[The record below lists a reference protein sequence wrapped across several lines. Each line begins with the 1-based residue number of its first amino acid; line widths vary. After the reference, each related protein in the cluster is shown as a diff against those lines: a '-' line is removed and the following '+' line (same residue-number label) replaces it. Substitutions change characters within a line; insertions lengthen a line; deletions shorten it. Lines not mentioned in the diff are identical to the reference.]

1 MPNGSGFAPRLEK
14 FMVSEKRNIG
24 QRGWGWAIAAGVA
37 ALGLLGLGVAQIVA
51 SRRAA
56 SEAAL
61 TEVPAPTRVEVVALG
76 RLEPRGEVVR
86 VGGPTGE
93 RIQRLEVRQGDMVQT
108 GAVLAYLES
117 YDERRAQR
125 DVAAAQLAE
134 AEQRLRA
141 TTAFAQAKVREAQ
154 SQAERIQS
162 PAQFELQAQQA
173 LVRELEAD
181 LVQKTQDLRRFEDL
195 YAQGAIS
202 QQERD
207 RQRSATRQAQEKLN
221 NARANLV
228 RLEADLQASLR
239 SAQATVQAQEANLP
253 LSQVQVAVESARQNL
268 NLAEAQLERTL
279 IRAPQPG
286 RILRILTLAGEAIGQ
301 DGSVLDMGD
310 TSQMFVVAEV
320 YETDVG
326 LVRVGQP
333 AIITSRNGAF
343 DETLSGR
350 VAEIGWQV
358 FKNNVL
364 DDDPA
369 ANADA
374 RVVEVKVQLDDGRPV
389 EALTNLQVDVR
400 IDVR

>member
-1 MPNGSGFAPRLEK
+1 
-14 FMVSEKRNIG
+14 MVSEKRKVG

-56 SEAAL
+56 SEAEL
-61 TEVPAPTRVEVVALG
+61 TEVPAPVRVEVVALG

-93 RIQRLEVRQGDMVQT
+93 RIQRLEVRQGDIVQR

-141 TTAFAQAKVREAQ
+141 TTTFAQAQVREAQ

-181 LVQKTQDLRRFEDL
+181 LVQKNQDLRRFEDL

-207 RQRSATRQAQEKLN
+207 RQRSTARQAEEKLN

-268 NLAEAQLERTL
+268 NLAEAQLERTI
-279 IRAPQPG
+279 IRAPQSG

-374 RVVEVKVQLDDGRPV
+374 RVVEVKVQLDDSRPV

>member
-1 MPNGSGFAPRLEK
+1 
-14 FMVSEKRNIG
+14 MVSEKRKLG
-24 QRGWGWAIAAGVA
+24 QRRWGWAIATGVA
-37 ALGLLGLGVAQIVA
+37 ALGLLGLGVVRLV
-51 SRRAA
+51 SSHRAA
-56 SEAAL
+56 SEVEQ
-61 TEVPAPTRVEVVALG
+61 TEVPAPVRVEVVALG

-86 VGGPTGE
+86 VGGPIGE
-93 RIQRLEVRQGDMVQT
+93 RIQRLEVRQGDIVQKGT
-108 GAVLAYLES
+108 VLAYLES

-141 TTAFAQAKVREAQ
+141 TTTYVQAQVREAE

-181 LVQKTQDLRRFEDL
+181 LAQKNQDLRRFEDL
-195 YAQGAIS
+195 YVQGAIS

-268 NLAEAQLERTL
+268 NLAEAQLERSL
-279 IRAPQPG
+279 IRAPRSG
-286 RILRILTLAGEAIGQ
+286 RILRVLTQAGEAIGQ
-301 DGSVLDMGD
+301 DGSILDLGD

-326 LVRVGQP
+326 LVKVGQP

-343 DETLSGR
+343 EETLSGR

-374 RVVEVKVQLDDGRPV
+374 RVVEVKVQLDDSRSV
-389 EALTNLQVDVR
+389 ESLTNLQVDVR
-400 IDVR
+400 IDVRP

>member
-1 MPNGSGFAPRLEK
+1 
-14 FMVSEKRNIG
+14 MVSEKRKVG

-37 ALGLLGLGVAQIVA
+37 ALGLLGLGVSQIVA

-56 SEAAL
+56 SEAEL

-93 RIQRLEVRQGDMVQT
+93 RIQRLEVRQGDIVQRGT
-108 GAVLAYLES
+108 VLAYLES

-134 AEQRLRA
+134 AEQRLGA
-141 TTAFAQAKVREAQ
+141 TTTFAQAQVREAQ

-181 LVQKTQDLRRFEDL
+181 LAQKSQDLRRFEDL

-207 RQRSATRQAQEKLN
+207 RQRSTARQAEEKLN

-268 NLAEAQLERTL
+268 NLAEAQLERTI
-279 IRAPQPG
+279 IRAPQAG

-333 AIITSRNGAF
+333 AMITSRNGAF

>member
-1 MPNGSGFAPRLEK
+1 
-14 FMVSEKRNIG
+14 MVSEKRKVG

-56 SEAAL
+56 FEAEL

-93 RIQRLEVRQGDMVQT
+93 RIQRLEVRQGDIVQT
-108 GAVLAYLES
+108 GTVLAYLES

-141 TTAFAQAKVREAQ
+141 TTTFAQAQVREAQ

-181 LVQKTQDLRRFEDL
+181 LAQKNQDLRRFEDL

-207 RQRSATRQAQEKLN
+207 RQRSTARQSEEKLN

-268 NLAEAQLERTL
+268 NLAEAQLERTI
-279 IRAPQPG
+279 IRAPQAG
-286 RILRILTLAGEAIGQ
+286 RILRILTLAGETIGQ

-333 AIITSRNGAF
+333 AMITSRNGAF

>member
-1 MPNGSGFAPRLEK
+1 
-14 FMVSEKRNIG
+14 MVSEKRKVG

-56 SEAAL
+56 FEAEL

-93 RIQRLEVRQGDMVQT
+93 RIQRLEVRQGDIVQT
-108 GAVLAYLES
+108 GTVLAYLES

-141 TTAFAQAKVREAQ
+141 TTTFAQAQVREAQ

-181 LVQKTQDLRRFEDL
+181 LAQKSQDLRRFEDL

-207 RQRSATRQAQEKLN
+207 RQRSTARQAEEKLN

-268 NLAEAQLERTL
+268 NLAEAQLERTI
-279 IRAPQPG
+279 IRAPQAG

-333 AIITSRNGAF
+333 AMITSRNGAF

-350 VAEIGWQV
+350 VSEIGWQV

>member
-1 MPNGSGFAPRLEK
+1 
-14 FMVSEKRNIG
+14 MVSEKRKLG
-24 QRGWGWAIAAGVA
+24 QRRWGWAIATGVA
-37 ALGLLGLGVAQIVA
+37 ALGLLGLGVVRLV
-51 SRRAA
+51 SSHRAA
-56 SEAAL
+56 SEVEQ
-61 TEVPAPTRVEVVALG
+61 TEVPAPVRVEVVALG

-86 VGGPTGE
+86 VGGPIGE
-93 RIQRLEVRQGDMVQT
+93 RIQRLEVRQGDIVQKGT
-108 GAVLAYLES
+108 VLAYLES

-141 TTAFAQAKVREAQ
+141 TTTYVQAQVREAE

-181 LVQKTQDLRRFEDL
+181 LAQKNQDLRRFEDL

-268 NLAEAQLERTL
+268 NLAEAQLERSL
-279 IRAPQPG
+279 IRAPRSG
-286 RILRILTLAGEAIGQ
+286 RILRVLTQAGEAIGQ
-301 DGSVLDMGD
+301 DGSILDLGD

-326 LVRVGQP
+326 LVKVGQP

-343 DETLSGR
+343 EETLSGR

-374 RVVEVKVQLDDGRPV
+374 RVVEVKVQLDDSRPV
-389 EALTNLQVDVR
+389 ESLTNLQVDVR
-400 IDVR
+400 IDVRP

>member
-1 MPNGSGFAPRLEK
+1 
-14 FMVSEKRNIG
+14 MVSEKRKVG

-56 SEAAL
+56 SEAEL

-141 TTAFAQAKVREAQ
+141 TTTFAQAQVREAQ

-181 LVQKTQDLRRFEDL
+181 LAQKNQDLRRFEDL

-207 RQRSATRQAQEKLN
+207 RQRSTARQAEEKLN

-268 NLAEAQLERTL
+268 NLAEAQLERTI
-279 IRAPQPG
+279 IRAPQSG
-286 RILRILTLAGEAIGQ
+286 RVLRILTLAGEAIGQ

-374 RVVEVKVQLDDGRPV
+374 RVVEVKVQLDDSRPV

>member
-1 MPNGSGFAPRLEK
+1 
-14 FMVSEKRNIG
+14 MVSEKRSVR
-24 QRGWGWAIAAGVA
+24 QRGWSWAIAAGIA
-37 ALGLLGLGVAQIVA
+37 ALGLMGLGVARLV
-51 SRRAA
+51 SSNRAA
-56 SEAAL
+56 LEAEQA
-61 TEVPAPTRVEVVALG
+61 EVPAPVRVEVVALG
-76 RLEPRGEVVR
+76 RLEPSGEVVR

-93 RIQRLEVRQGDMVQT
+93 RIQRLEVRQGDIVQT

-141 TTAFAQAKVREAQ
+141 TTAYSQAQVREAQ
-154 SQAERIQS
+154 SQVDRIQD
-162 PAQFELQAQQA
+162 PAQFELEAQQA

-181 LVQKTQDLRRFEDL
+181 LVQKAQDLRRFEDL
-195 YAQGAIS
+195 YSQGAIS

-207 RQRSATRQAQEKLN
+207 RQRSTTRQAQEKLN
-221 NARANLV
+221 NARASLV

-253 LSQVQVAVESARQNL
+253 LSQVQIAVESARQNL
-268 NLAEAQLERTL
+268 NLAEAQLERAL

-286 RILRILTLAGEAIGQ
+286 RILRVLTQAGEAIGQ
-301 DGSVLDMGD
+301 DGSVLDLGD

-326 LVRVGQP
+326 LVKVGQP
-333 AIITSRNGAF
+333 AVITSRNGAF
-343 DETLSGR
+343 EETLTGKVS
-350 VAEIGWQV
+350 EIGWQV
-358 FKNNVL
+358 FKNDVL

-400 IDVR
+400 IDVK

>member
-1 MPNGSGFAPRLEK
+1 
-14 FMVSEKRNIG
+14 MVSEKRKIG
-24 QRGWGWAIAAGVA
+24 QRGWSWAIAAGVA
-37 ALGLLGLGVAQIVA
+37 ALGLLGLGVARLV
-51 SRRAA
+51 SSNRAA
-56 SEAAL
+56 MEAEQ
-61 TEVPAPTRVEVVALG
+61 TEVPAPVRVEVVALG

-93 RIQRLEVRQGDMVQT
+93 RIQRLEVRQGDIVQA

-141 TTAFAQAKVREAQ
+141 TTTFAQSQVREAQ
-154 SQAERIQS
+154 TQVDRIQS

-181 LVQKTQDLRRFEDL
+181 LAQKNQDLRRFEDL

-239 SAQATVQAQEANLP
+239 SAQATVQAKEANLP

-268 NLAEAQLERTL
+268 NLAEAQLERSL
-279 IRAPQPG
+279 IRAPQSG

-326 LVRVGQP
+326 LVKVGQP

-343 DETLSGR
+343 EETLSGR

>member
-1 MPNGSGFAPRLEK
+1 
-14 FMVSEKRNIG
+14 MVSEKRKVG

-56 SEAAL
+56 SEAEL

-93 RIQRLEVRQGDMVQT
+93 RIQRLEVRQGDMVQR

-134 AEQRLRA
+134 AEQRLGA
-141 TTAFAQAKVREAQ
+141 TTTFAQAQVREAQ

-181 LVQKTQDLRRFEDL
+181 LVQKSQDLRRFEDL

-207 RQRSATRQAQEKLN
+207 RQRSTARQAEEKLN

-268 NLAEAQLERTL
+268 NLAEAQLERTI
-279 IRAPQPG
+279 IRAPQAG

-333 AIITSRNGAF
+333 AMITSRNGAF

>member
-1 MPNGSGFAPRLEK
+1 
-14 FMVSEKRNIG
+14 MVSEKQSGR
-24 QRGWGWAIAAGVA
+24 QRGWGWAIAAGIA
-37 ALGLLGLGVAQIVA
+37 ALGLLGLGVARLI
-51 SRRAA
+51 SFNRAA
-56 SEAAL
+56 SEAEQA
-61 TEVPAPTRVEVVALG
+61 EVPAPVRVEVVALG
-76 RLEPRGEVVR
+76 RLEPSGEVVR

-93 RIQRLEVRQGDMVQT
+93 RIQRLEVRQGDIVQT
-108 GAVLAYLES
+108 GTVLAYLES

-141 TTAFAQAKVREAQ
+141 TTTYAQAQVREAQ
-154 SQAERIQS
+154 SQVDRIQS

-207 RQRSATRQAQEKLN
+207 RQRSTTRQSQEKLN
-221 NARANLV
+221 NARASLV

-253 LSQVQVAVESARQNL
+253 LSQVQIAVESARQNL

-279 IRAPQPG
+279 IRAPQSG
-286 RILRILTLAGEAIGQ
+286 RILRVLTQAGEAIGQ
-301 DGSVLDMGD
+301 DGSVLDLGD

-326 LVRVGQP
+326 LVEIGQP
-333 AIITSRNGAF
+333 AVITSRNGAF
-343 DETLSGR
+343 EETLSGK

-358 FKNNVL
+358 FKNDVL

-374 RVVEVKVQLDDGRPV
+374 RVVEVKVQLDDSRPV

-400 IDVR
+400 IDVK

>member
-1 MPNGSGFAPRLEK
+1 
-14 FMVSEKRNIG
+14 MVSEKRNIG

>member
-1 MPNGSGFAPRLEK
+1 
-14 FMVSEKRNIG
+14 MVSEKRKVG

-56 SEAAL
+56 SEAEL

-93 RIQRLEVRQGDMVQT
+93 RIQRLEVRQGDIVQT
-108 GAVLAYLES
+108 GTVLAYLES

-141 TTAFAQAKVREAQ
+141 TTTFAQAQVREAQ

-181 LVQKTQDLRRFEDL
+181 LAQKSQDLRRFEDL

-207 RQRSATRQAQEKLN
+207 RQRSTARQAEEKLN

-268 NLAEAQLERTL
+268 NLAEAQLERTI
-279 IRAPQPG
+279 IRAPQAG

-333 AIITSRNGAF
+333 AMITSRNGAF

>member
-1 MPNGSGFAPRLEK
+1 
-14 FMVSEKRNIG
+14 MVSEKRNIG
-24 QRGWGWAIAAGVA
+24 QHGWGWAIAAGIV
-37 ALGLLGLGVAQIVA
+37 ALGLLGVGVSRLIS

-56 SEAAL
+56 SEAEL
-61 TEVPAPTRVEVVALG
+61 TEVPAPVRVEVVALG

-93 RIQRLEVRQGDMVQT
+93 RIQRLEVRQGDVVQT
-108 GAVLAYLES
+108 GTVLAYLES

-181 LVQKTQDLRRFEDL
+181 LGQKTQDLRRFEDL

-343 DETLSGR
+343 EETLSGR

>member
-1 MPNGSGFAPRLEK
+1 
-14 FMVSEKRNIG
+14 MVSEKRKVG

-56 SEAAL
+56 FEAEL

-93 RIQRLEVRQGDMVQT
+93 RIQRLEVRQGDIVQT
-108 GAVLAYLES
+108 GTVLAYLES

-141 TTAFAQAKVREAQ
+141 TTTFAQAQVREAQ

-181 LVQKTQDLRRFEDL
+181 LAQKNQDLRRFEDL

-207 RQRSATRQAQEKLN
+207 RQRSTARQSEEKLN

-268 NLAEAQLERTL
+268 NLAEAQLERTI
-279 IRAPQPG
+279 IRAPQAG

-333 AIITSRNGAF
+333 AMITSRNGAF

>member
-1 MPNGSGFAPRLEK
+1 
-14 FMVSEKRNIG
+14 MVSEKRKLG
-24 QRGWGWAIAAGVA
+24 QRRWGWAIATGVA
-37 ALGLLGLGVAQIVA
+37 ALGLLGLGVVRLV
-51 SRRAA
+51 SSHRAA
-56 SEAAL
+56 SEVEQ
-61 TEVPAPTRVEVVALG
+61 TEVPAPVRVEVVALG

-86 VGGPTGE
+86 VGGPIGE
-93 RIQRLEVRQGDMVQT
+93 RIQRLEVRQGDIVQKGT
-108 GAVLAYLES
+108 VLAYLES

-141 TTAFAQAKVREAQ
+141 TTTYVQAQVREAE

-181 LVQKTQDLRRFEDL
+181 LAQKNQDLRRFEDL
-195 YAQGAIS
+195 YVQGAIS

-268 NLAEAQLERTL
+268 NLAEAQLERSL
-279 IRAPQPG
+279 IRAPRSG
-286 RILRILTLAGEAIGQ
+286 RILRVLTQAGEAIGQ
-301 DGSVLDMGD
+301 DGSILDLGD

-326 LVRVGQP
+326 LVKVGQP

-343 DETLSGR
+343 EETLSGR

-374 RVVEVKVQLDDGRPV
+374 RVVEVKVQLDDSRPV
-389 EALTNLQVDVR
+389 ESLTNLQVDVR
-400 IDVR
+400 IDVRP

>member
-1 MPNGSGFAPRLEK
+1 
-14 FMVSEKRNIG
+14 MVSEKRKVG

-56 SEAAL
+56 FEAEL

-93 RIQRLEVRQGDMVQT
+93 RIQRLEVRQGDIVQT
-108 GAVLAYLES
+108 GTVLAYLES

-141 TTAFAQAKVREAQ
+141 TTTFAQAQVREAQ

-181 LVQKTQDLRRFEDL
+181 LAQKNQDLRRFEDL

-207 RQRSATRQAQEKLN
+207 RQRSTARQSEEKLN

-268 NLAEAQLERTL
+268 NLAEAQLERTI
-279 IRAPQPG
+279 IRAPQAG

-333 AIITSRNGAF
+333 AMITSRNGAF

-374 RVVEVKVQLDDGRPV
+374 RVVEVKVQLDNGRPV

>member
-1 MPNGSGFAPRLEK
+1 
-14 FMVSEKRNIG
+14 
-24 QRGWGWAIAAGVA
+24 
-37 ALGLLGLGVAQIVA
+37 LGLLGLGVVRLVS

-56 SEAAL
+56 SEVEQ
-61 TEVPAPTRVEVVALG
+61 TEVPAPVRVEVVALG

-86 VGGPTGE
+86 VGGPIGE
-93 RIQRLEVRQGDMVQT
+93 RIQRLEVRQGDIVQKGT
-108 GAVLAYLES
+108 VLAYLES

-141 TTAFAQAKVREAQ
+141 TTTYVQAQVREAE

-181 LVQKTQDLRRFEDL
+181 LAQKNQDLRRFEDL
-195 YAQGAIS
+195 YVQGAIS

-268 NLAEAQLERTL
+268 NLAEAQLERSL
-279 IRAPQPG
+279 IRAPRSG
-286 RILRILTLAGEAIGQ
+286 RILRVLTQAGEAIGQ
-301 DGSVLDMGD
+301 DGSILDLGD

-326 LVRVGQP
+326 LVKVGQP

-343 DETLSGR
+343 EETLSGR

-374 RVVEVKVQLDDGRPV
+374 RVVEVKVQLDDSRPV
-389 EALTNLQVDVR
+389 ESLTNLQVDVR
-400 IDVR
+400 IDVRP

>member
-1 MPNGSGFAPRLEK
+1 
-14 FMVSEKRNIG
+14 MVSEKRKVG

-56 SEAAL
+56 SEAEL

-93 RIQRLEVRQGDMVQT
+93 RIQRLEVRQGDIVQT
-108 GAVLAYLES
+108 GTVLAYLES

-141 TTAFAQAKVREAQ
+141 TTTFAQAQVREAQ

-181 LVQKTQDLRRFEDL
+181 LAQKNQDLRRFEDL

-207 RQRSATRQAQEKLN
+207 RQRSTARQAEEKLN

-268 NLAEAQLERTL
+268 NLAEAQLERTI
-279 IRAPQPG
+279 IRAPQTG

-333 AIITSRNGAF
+333 AMITSRNGAF

>member
-1 MPNGSGFAPRLEK
+1 
-14 FMVSEKRNIG
+14 MVSEKQSGG
-24 QRGWGWAIAAGVA
+24 QRSWGWAIAAGIA
-37 ALGLLGLGVAQIVA
+37 ALGLLGLGVARLV
-51 SRRAA
+51 SLNRAA
-56 SEAAL
+56 LEAEQA
-61 TEVPAPTRVEVVALG
+61 EVPVPVRVEVVALG
-76 RLEPRGEVVR
+76 RLEPNGEVVR

-93 RIQRLEVRQGDMVQT
+93 RIQRLEVRQGDVVQA
-108 GAVLAYLES
+108 GDVLAYLES

-125 DVAAAQLAE
+125 DVAATQLAE

-141 TTAFAQAKVREAQ
+141 TTAYAQAQVREAQ
-154 SQAERIQS
+154 SQVDRIQS

-195 YAQGAIS
+195 YSQGAIS

-221 NARANLV
+221 NARASLV

-253 LSQVQVAVESARQNL
+253 LSQVQIAVDSARQNL
-268 NLAEAQLERTL
+268 NLAEAQLERAL
-279 IRAPQPG
+279 IRAPRPG
-286 RILRILTLAGEAIGQ
+286 RILRVLTQAGEAIGQ
-301 DGSVLDMGD
+301 DGSVLDLGD

-326 LVRVGQP
+326 LVKIGQP
-333 AIITSRNGAF
+333 AVITSRNGAF
-343 DETLSGR
+343 EETLSGK
-350 VAEIGWQV
+350 VSEIGWQV
-358 FKNNVL
+358 FKNDVL

-400 IDVR
+400 IDVK